1 MQYVRCVNNETY
13 FAVDQGDTF
22 HDLALGQ
29 IYKVLPVADS
39 ERKGS
44 MIRIVDDSGTAYLY
58 PESYFEP
65 VDLNTQQ
72 NDALRPM
79 TVHVPAHVKGILH
92 AEAVAADKSVSAL
105 VREWIEERLDLP
117 NGTQCVIHHP

>member
-1 MQYVRCVNNETY
+1 
-13 FAVDQGDTF
+13 
-22 HDLALGQ
+22 
-29 IYKVLPVADS
+29 
-39 ERKGS
+39 

-65 VDLNTQQ
+65 VDLNTQE

-79 TVHVPAHVKGILH
+79 TVHVPAHIKGILH

-117 NGTQCVIHHP
+117 NGT